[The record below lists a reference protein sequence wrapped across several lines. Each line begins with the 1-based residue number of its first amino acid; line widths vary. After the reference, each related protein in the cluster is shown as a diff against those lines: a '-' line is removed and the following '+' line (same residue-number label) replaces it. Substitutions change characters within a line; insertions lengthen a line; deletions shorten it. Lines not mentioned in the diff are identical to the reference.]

1 MFSLLAQF
9 FQFIIDSLGSVL
21 SFVVD
26 ILPGSP
32 FTYIDSAPEQITNML
47 EGINYFIPI
56 YNFVSILQAWLVA
69 VAVYY
74 LYSIWAR
81 WAKAIQ

>member
-1 MFSLLAQF
+1 MFNLLAQF
-9 FQFIIDSLGSVL
+9 FQKIIDFLGGVL

-26 ILPGSP
+26 ILPSSP
-32 FTYIDSAPEQITNML
+32 FIYIDSAPEQITNIL
-47 EGINYFIPI
+47 QGINYFIPI
-56 YNFVSILQAWLVA
+56 YNFVSILQAWLIA

>member
-1 MFSLLAQF
+1 MVNLLIIALQK
-9 FQFIIDSLGSVL
+9 IIDSLGSVF

-26 ILPGSP
+26 ILPASP
-32 FTYIDSAPEQITNML
+32 FAYIASAPEEVISILQ
-47 EGINYFIPI
+47 GINYFIPI
-56 YNFVSILQAWLVA
+56 YNFVAILQAWLIA

-74 LYSIWAR
+74 LYSVWAR

>member
-9 FQFIIDSLGSVL
+9 FQKIIDLLGGVL

-26 ILPGSP
+26 ILPSSP
-32 FTYIDSAPEQITNML
+32 FSYIDSAPEQITNIL
-47 EGINYFIPI
+47 QGINYFIPI

>member
-9 FQFIIDSLGSVL
+9 FQKIIDLLGGLL

-26 ILPGSP
+26 ILPSSP
-32 FTYIDSAPEQITNML
+32 FTYINSAPEQITNML
-47 EGINYFIPI
+47 QGINYFIPI